1 MKIKKKKRILITGVA
16 GFIGFSLA
24 KKIIMLKKYDVIG
37 IDNLNSY
44 YTKKLKL
51 KRLSILKKQKLK
63 FYKIDLTE
71 KNKLNNL
78 FKKHNFDIVFN
89 FAAQAG
95 VRYSFENPKSYTDSN
110 IIGFINLIEMIKN
123 FSINKFIFASS
134 SSIYGDQKPFPKTE
148 NSDVNPINL
157 YSLSKLS
164 NEQFANSISKKI
176 NTKMIGLRFFT
187 IYGPWGRPDMMILKY
202 LISAY
207 KKLSFPLFNNGDH
220 FRDFTYIDDAINL
233 CISLL
238 NKKIKKR
245 FEIFNIC
252 SSRPLHITKI
262 LKEIDK
268 YSSKPLIINKPRD
281 KADVYKTYGDN
292 KKISNF
298 LGKKIELTNYKYGV
312 KNTCDWFFKNKKIFT
327 K

>member
-1 MKIKKKKRILITGVA
+1 MKIKKKKKILITGVA
-16 GFIGFSLA
+16 GFLGFSLA
-24 KKIIMLKKYDVIG
+24 KKIIKLKKYDVIG
-37 IDNLNSY
+37 IDNLNTY
-44 YTKKLKL
+44 YIKKLKL
-51 KRLSILKKQKLK
+51 KRLRLLKDQRFK
-63 FYKIDLTE
+63 FYRIDLIE
-71 KNKLNNL
+71 KNKLFRL
-78 FKKHNFDIVFN
+78 FKNYDFDIVFN

-110 IIGFINLIEMIKN
+110 IIGFMNLIEVVKN
-123 FSINKFIFASS
+123 FKIDKFIFASS

-164 NEQFANSISKKI
+164 NEQFANSISKKV

-207 KKLSFPLFNNGDH
+207 KKLSFPLYNYGDH
-220 FRDFTYIDDAINL
+220 FRDFTYVDDAINI
-233 CISLL
+233 CNSLI
-238 NKKIKKR
+238 NKKIKKK

-252 SSRPLHITKI
+252 SSKPLLITKV
-262 LKEIDK
+262 LKEVNK
-268 YSSKPLIINKPRD
+268 YSKKPSIINKPRD

-292 KKISNF
+292 KKIRNF
-298 LGKKIELTNYKYGV
+298 LKKNIKFTTYDNGV
-312 KNTCDWFFKNKKIFT
+312 KNTCEWFLKNKKIFI

>member
-1 MKIKKKKRILITGVA
+1 MKIKKKKKILITGVA
-16 GFIGFSLA
+16 GFLGFSLA
-24 KKIIMLKKYDVIG
+24 RKIIKSKKYDVIG
-37 IDNLNSY
+37 IDNLNTY
-44 YTKKLKL
+44 YIKKLKL
-51 KRLSILKKQKLK
+51 KRLSLLKNQRFK
-63 FYKIDLTE
+63 FYKIDLIE
-71 KNKLNNL
+71 KNKLFGL
-78 FKKHNFDIVFN
+78 FKKYDFDIVFN

-110 IIGFINLIEMIKN
+110 IIGFINLIEVVKN
-123 FSINKFIFASS
+123 FKIDKFIFASS

-164 NEQFANSISKKI
+164 NEQFANSISKKA

-207 KKLSFPLFNNGDH
+207 KKSSFPLYNYGDH
-220 FRDFTYIDDAINL
+220 FRDFTYVDDAIHICN
-233 CISLL
+233 SLI
-238 NKKIKKR
+238 NKKIKKK
-245 FEIFNIC
+245 FEIFNVC
-252 SSRPLHITKI
+252 SSKPVLITKV

-268 YSSKPLIINKPRD
+268 YSKKPSIINKPRD

-292 KKISNF
+292 KKIRNF
-298 LGKKIELTNYKYGV
+298 LRKKIKFTSYDQGV
-312 KNTCDWFFKNKKIFT
+312 KNTCEWFLKNKKIFI

>member
-1 MKIKKKKRILITGVA
+1 MKIKKKKKILITGVA

-24 KKIIMLKKYDVIG
+24 KKIIELKKYDVIG

-44 YTKKLKL
+44 YIKKLKI
-51 KRLSILKKQKLK
+51 KRLSLLKKQKLK
-63 FYKIDLTE
+63 FYKIDLIE
-71 KNKLNNL
+71 KNKLYNL
-78 FKKHNFDIVFN
+78 FKKHDFDIVFN
-89 FAAQAG
+89 LAAQAG

-110 IIGFINLIEMIKN
+110 IIGFINLIEVTRN
-123 FSINKFIFASS
+123 FKIDKLIFASS
-134 SSIYGDQKPFPKTE
+134 SSIYGDQNPFPKTE

-164 NEQFANSISKKI
+164 NEQFAKSISKKL

-202 LISAY
+202 LIAAY

-220 FRDFTYIDDAINL
+220 YRDFTYIDDAINL

-238 NKKIKKR
+238 NKKTRKK

-252 SSRPLHITKI
+252 SSKPLHITKI

-268 YSSKPLIINKPRD
+268 YSPKPLIINKPRD

-292 KKISNF
+292 KKIRNY
-298 LGKKIELTNYKYGV
+298 LGKKILLTSYKYGV
-312 KNTCDWFFKNKKIFT
+312 KKTCDWFFKNKKIFT
-327 K
+327 

>member
-1 MKIKKKKRILITGVA
+1 MKIKKKKKILITGVA

-24 KKIIMLKKYDVIG
+24 NKIIESKKYDVIG

-44 YTKKLKL
+44 YIKKLKI
-51 KRLSILKKQKLK
+51 KRLSLLKKQKLK
-63 FYKIDLTE
+63 FYKIDLAE
-71 KNKLNNL
+71 KKKLNHL

-95 VRYSFENPKSYTDSN
+95 VRYSFKNPKSYTDSN
-110 IIGFINLIEMIKN
+110 IIGFINLMEVIKN
-123 FSINKFIFASS
+123 FKIDKLIFASS
-134 SSIYGDQKPFPKTE
+134 SSIYGDQKPFPKSE

-164 NEQFANSISKKI
+164 NEQFAKSISKKL

-220 FRDFTYIDDAINL
+220 FRDFTYIDDAVNL

-238 NKKIKKR
+238 NKKFTKK

-252 SSRPLHITKI
+252 SSKPLHIIKV

-268 YSSKPLIINKPRD
+268 YSPQPLIIKKPRD

-292 KKISNF
+292 KKIRNF
-298 LGKKIELTNYKYGV
+298 LGKKIELTSYKYGV
-312 KNTCDWFFKNKKIFT
+312 KNTCDWFFRNKKIFI

>member
-1 MKIKKKKRILITGVA
+1 MRIKKKKKILITGVA

-24 KKIIMLKKYDVIG
+24 KKIIELKKYDVIG

-44 YTKKLKL
+44 YIKKLKI
-51 KRLSILKKQKLK
+51 KRLSLLKKQKLK
-63 FYKIDLTE
+63 FYKIDLIE
-71 KNKLNNL
+71 KNKLYNL
-78 FKKHNFDIVFN
+78 FKKHDFDIVFN
-89 FAAQAG
+89 LAAQAG

-110 IIGFINLIEMIKN
+110 IIGFINLIEVTRN
-123 FSINKFIFASS
+123 FKIDKLIFASS
-134 SSIYGDQKPFPKTE
+134 SSIYGDQNPFPKTE

-164 NEQFANSISKKI
+164 NEQFAKSISKKL

-202 LISAY
+202 LIAAY

-220 FRDFTYIDDAINL
+220 YRDFTYIDDAINL

-238 NKKIKKR
+238 NKKTRKK

-252 SSRPLHITKI
+252 SSKPLHITKI

-268 YSSKPLIINKPRD
+268 YSPKPLIINKPRD

-292 KKISNF
+292 KKIRNF
-298 LGKKIELTNYKYGV
+298 LGKKILLTSYKHGV
-312 KNTCDWFFKNKKIFT
+312 KNTCDWFFRNKKIFT
-327 K
+327 

>member
-1 MKIKKKKRILITGVA
+1 MKIKKKKKILITGVA

-24 KKIIMLKKYDVIG
+24 KKIIQLKKYDVIG

-44 YTKKLKL
+44 YIKKLKL
-51 KRLSILKKQKLK
+51 KRLSLLKKQKLK

-78 FKKHNFDIVFN
+78 FKKYNFDIVFN

-110 IIGFINLIEMIKN
+110 IIGFINLIEVAKN
-123 FSINKFIFASS
+123 FKIDKFIFASS
-134 SSIYGDQKPFPKTE
+134 SSIYGDQRPFPKTE

-164 NEQFANSISKKI
+164 NEQFAKSICKKM
-176 NTKMIGLRFFT
+176 NTKVIGLRFFT

-207 KKLSFPLFNNGDH
+207 KKLSFPLFNNGNH

-233 CISLL
+233 CIPLL
-238 NKKIKKR
+238 NKKIKKK

-268 YSSKPLIINKPRD
+268 YSPKPLIINKPRD

-292 KKISNF
+292 KKIRIF
-298 LGKKIELTNYKYGV
+298 LGKKIELTSYKYGV
-312 KNTCDWFFKNKKIFT
+312 RNTCDWFFKNKKIFI

>member
-1 MKIKKKKRILITGVA
+1 MKTKKKKKILITGVA

-24 KKIIMLKKYDVIG
+24 KKIIDSKNYDVVG

-44 YTKKLKL
+44 YIKKLKI
-51 KRLSILKKQKLK
+51 KRLSLLKKQKFK

-71 KNKLNNL
+71 KNKLHYL
-78 FKKHNFDIVFN
+78 FKKYNFDIVFN

-95 VRYSFENPKSYTDSN
+95 VRYSFENPKSYTESN
-110 IIGFINLIEMIKN
+110 IIGFINLIEAIKN
-123 FSINKFIFASS
+123 FKTSKLIFASS

-164 NEQFANSISKKI
+164 NEQFAKSISKKS

-207 KKLSFPLFNNGDH
+207 KKSSFPLFNNGNH
-220 FRDFTYIDDAINL
+220 FRDFTYIDDAVHL

-238 NKKIKKR
+238 KKKIRKK
-245 FEIFNIC
+245 FEIFNVC

-268 YSSKPLIINKPRD
+268 YSPKPLIVNKPRD
-281 KADVYKTYGDN
+281 KSDVYKTYGDN
-292 KKISNF
+292 KKIRNF
-298 LGKKIELTNYKYGV
+298 LEKKIEFTNYKYGV

>member
-1 MKIKKKKRILITGVA
+1 MKKKKILITGVA

-24 KKIIMLKKYDVIG
+24 KKIIQSKKYDVIG

-44 YTKKLKL
+44 YIKKLKL
-51 KRLSILKKQKLK
+51 KRLSLLKKQKLK

-78 FKKHNFDIVFN
+78 FKKYNFDVVFN

-95 VRYSFENPKSYTDSN
+95 VRYSFENPKSYSDSN
-110 IIGFINLIEMIKN
+110 IIGFINLIEVAKN
-123 FSINKFIFASS
+123 FSIDKFIFASS
-134 SSIYGDQKPFPKTE
+134 SSIYGDQRPFPKTE

-164 NEQFANSISKKI
+164 NEQFAKSISKKM
-176 NTKMIGLRFFT
+176 NTKVIGLRFFT

-202 LISAY
+202 LISAH
-207 KKLSFPLFNNGDH
+207 KKIRFPLYNNGDH
-220 FRDFTYIDDAINL
+220 FRDFTYIDDAIDI

-238 NKKIKKR
+238 RKKVKKK

-252 SSRPLHITKI
+252 SSRPVLITKV
-262 LKEIDK
+262 LKEINK
-268 YSSKPLIINKPRD
+268 YSKKPLIINKPRN

-292 KKISNF
+292 KKIINF
-298 LGKKIELTNYKYGV
+298 LRKKIKFTSFDLGV
-312 KNTCDWFFKNKKIFT
+312 KNTCEWFLRNKKIFI

>member
-1 MKIKKKKRILITGVA
+1 MKKKKILITGVA

-24 KKIIMLKKYDVIG
+24 KKIIQSKKYDVIG

-44 YTKKLKL
+44 YIKKLKL
-51 KRLSILKKQKLK
+51 KRLSLLKKQKLK

-78 FKKHNFDIVFN
+78 FKKYNFDVVFN

-110 IIGFINLIEMIKN
+110 IIGFINLIEVAKN
-123 FSINKFIFASS
+123 FSIDKFIFASS
-134 SSIYGDQKPFPKTE
+134 SSIYGDQRPFPKTE

-164 NEQFANSISKKI
+164 NEQFAKSISKKM
-176 NTKMIGLRFFT
+176 NTKVIGLRFFT

-202 LISAY
+202 LISAH
-207 KKLSFPLFNNGDH
+207 KKIRFPLYNNGDH
-220 FRDFTYIDDAINL
+220 FRDFTYIDDAIDI

-238 NKKIKKR
+238 RKKVKTK

-252 SSRPLHITKI
+252 SSRPVLITKV
-262 LKEIDK
+262 LKEINK
-268 YSSKPLIINKPRD
+268 YSKKPLIINKPRN

-292 KKISNF
+292 KKIINF
-298 LGKKIELTNYKYGV
+298 LRKKIKFTSFDLGV
-312 KNTCDWFFKNKKIFT
+312 KNTCEWFLRNKKIFI